1 MVRCCLLGLSGDLSL
16 DRVDFQRKDEE
27 VVVTV
32 LSPWPLCLTH
42 HLFVGGDLDI
52 FAAGAPDSHVASFSS
67 SRPEG
72 LGASLS
78 YLCVCVR
85 ALRLINATR
94 VCRC

>member
-32 LSPWPLCLTH
+32 LSPWPLYLTH
-42 HLFVGGDLDI
+42 HPFVGGDLDI
-52 FAAGAPDSHVASFSS
+52 FAAGAPDSHVVSFPS